1 MSDIND
7 TVKKAEN
14 DELTENLHDMEN
26 ETGSQTKP
34 SKKSSF
40 KDLEKKLSA
49 AQEEAQ
55 NNYDRFLRV
64 SAEFDNYKKRS
75 LREIN
80 EFRKYANEALI
91 KELLAVVDNL
101 ERAVSSSCDKEYQA
115 KDVVEGVDLT
125 LQEILKI
132 FKRFKVEP
140 IKAIGEQ
147 FDPGFHQ
154 AMAQEEA
161 DDQPPNTVI
170 KEFQKG
176 YLIHE
181 RLLRPAMV
189 VVSKAKEKN
198 KTSHKK

>member
-7 TVKKAEN
+7 TAKKAEN
-14 DELTENLHDMEN
+14 DELTENLHDIEN

-40 KDLEKKLSA
+40 KDIEKKLSA

-101 ERAVSSSCDKEYQA
+101 ERAVNSSCNKELQS
-115 KDVVEGVDLT
+115 KDLFAGVDLT

-132 FKRFKVEP
+132 FKRFKVEQ
-140 IKAIGEQ
+140 INAIGEQ

>member
-1 MSDIND
+1 MSDKND
-7 TVKKAEN
+7 IAKKAEN
-14 DELTENLHDMEN
+14 DEPTENLHDE
-26 ETGSQTKP
+26 ETETDRQAKP
-34 SKKSSF
+34 SKKNSF
-40 KDLEKKLSA
+40 KELEKKLSA

-64 SAEFDNYKKRS
+64 PAEFDNYKKRS
-75 LREIN
+75 LMESA

-91 KELLAVVDNL
+91 RELLPVVDNL
-101 ERAVSSSCDKEYQA
+101 ERAVSSSSNKEHQA
-115 KDVVEGVDLT
+115 RNLVEGVDLT

-132 FKRFKVEP
+132 LKRFKVEP
-140 IKAIGEQ
+140 INTLGEQ

-161 DDQPPNTVI
+161 DDQPPNTVL

-198 KTSHKK
+198 EKEN

>member
-1 MSDIND
+1 MSEKNDIA
-7 TVKKAEN
+7 KRAEN
-14 DELTENLHDMEN
+14 DASAENLHDKEN
-26 ETGSQTKP
+26 ETDRQAKP

-40 KDLEKKLSA
+40 KELEKKLSA

-75 LREIN
+75 LREIT

-91 KELLAVVDNL
+91 RELLPVVDNL
-101 ERAVSSSCDKEYQA
+101 ERAVSSSRNEEHRAKEL
-115 KDVVEGVDLT
+115 VEGVDLT

-132 FKRFKVEP
+132 LKRFKVEP
-140 IKAIGEQ
+140 ISTLGEQ

-161 DDQPPNTVI
+161 DNQPPNTVL

-198 KTSHKK
+198 KKEN